1 MPHQAKPIE
10 IENIFFLMK
19 MVSSPETY
27 QFFEQA
33 YNDCSIR
40 YGDMK
45 MQLAKDMNL
54 FVAPF
59 RERIL
64 ELKSDEAFVR
74 KVAKNGAEKA
84 RESAQKTIKDVRDLI
99 GLNSL
104 H

>member
-1 MPHQAKPIE
+1 MPNQIKPIE

-19 MVSSPETY
+19 MVSDESTY
-27 QFFEQA
+27 QFFDEA
-33 YNDCSIR
+33 YNNCSIR

-45 MQLAKDMNL
+45 VQLAKDMNL
-54 FVAPF
+54 YVKPF

-64 ELKSDEAFVR
+64 ELQSDEAYVR
-74 KVAKNGAEKA
+74 KVARNGAEKA